1 MRHVREILEQG
12 ILSSEWEATNRP
24 GPEVLCKMK
33 PLSSPFACK
42 YFTLM

>member
-1 MRHVREILEQG
+1 MRHVRKILEQG

-33 PLSSPFACK
+33 PLNSPFACT